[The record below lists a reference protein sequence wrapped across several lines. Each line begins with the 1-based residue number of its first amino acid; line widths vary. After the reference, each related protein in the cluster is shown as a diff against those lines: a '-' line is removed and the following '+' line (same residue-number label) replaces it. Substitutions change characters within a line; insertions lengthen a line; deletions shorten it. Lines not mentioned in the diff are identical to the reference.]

1 MAKDDYPVLVAKILV
16 FLYRKLKEKTDI
28 KAEDYIMANTKDFP
42 ISEQYLS
49 WVLKEM
55 SEKGL
60 IRGFSS
66 TRVWGG
72 EDIRISSLNDIE
84 ITADGIEYLSSNGTI
99 KKVIGM
105 IPQAASIAELFI

>member
-16 FLYRKLKEKTDI
+16 FLYRKLKGKTNEKAT
-28 KAEDYIMANTKDFP
+28 DYIIPNTKDFP

-55 SEKGL
+55 ADKGL
-60 IRGFSS
+60 IRGFTS

-72 EDIRISSLNDIE
+72 EDIMISGLNDIE
-84 ITADGIEYLSSNGTI
+84 ITADGIEYLSSNSTI
-99 KKVIGM
+99 KKIIGM